1 MGEGEKEGMPTFVF
15 PSLSASTLGPFLTYL
30 YTGRLPELEE
40 GREVGGGKTGRC
52 RTETL
57 MELAV
62 VADEFLLP
70 GLVRECEWELCLS
83 QDYIQGEGTEETGAD
98 AEVEAAA
105 RLFKL
110 TNLLPGM
117 SVLRV
122 QSALRLVKGCK
133 YVLKGGGEGGCQ
145 DGEDEGE
152 VLLKE
157 AIDCLMDK

>member
-1 MGEGEKEGMPTFVF
+1 
-15 PSLSASTLGPFLTYL
+15 
-30 YTGRLPELEE
+30 
-40 GREVGGGKTGRC
+40 
-52 RTETL
+52 
-57 MELAV
+57 
-62 VADEFLLP
+62 
-70 GLVRECEWELCLS
+70 
-83 QDYIQGEGTEETGAD
+83 
-98 AEVEAAA
+98 
-105 RLFKL
+105 
-110 TNLLPGM
+110 M